1 MDAIDKTIQLVYG
14 VSITDVECVKQVEEF
29 LNTEGEIE

>member
-1 MDAIDKTIQLVYG
+1 MDAIDKAIQLGYG
-14 VSITDVECVKQVEEF
+14 VSMTYVECVKQVEEF